1 MSHSHRP
8 TQKQTNKAFKSK
20 HSTKGARRDEA
31 KGRTHRPA
39 VKTAL
44 TRGSSNAS
52 TSFTR
57 LNRRNQATQR
67 KLKKRGELEEL
78 GQLFSR
84 KGEEKVARV
93 VAVVPMT
100 GDVVAS
106 QVVEQLL
113 AAVGVVGTGEHGMR
127 TAELVVPLRLLG
139 LQADPGCPAGSH
151 ASTRRRSRSCCYRLR
166 HLQLLCSQFW
176 THVRPPTLW
185 SLPCPPSR
193 RSMRRAR
200 LLSGAWVAWVLEAS
214 EASLE
219 S

>member
-1 MSHSHRP
+1 
-8 TQKQTNKAFKSK
+8 
-20 HSTKGARRDEA
+20 
-31 KGRTHRPA
+31 
-39 VKTAL
+39 L

-127 TAELVVPLRLLG
+127 TAE
-139 LQADPGCPAGSH
+139 
-151 ASTRRRSRSCCYRLR
+151 
-166 HLQLLCSQFW
+166 
-176 THVRPPTLW
+176 
-185 SLPCPPSR
+185 
-193 RSMRRAR
+193 
-200 LLSGAWVAWVLEAS
+200 
-214 EASLE
+214 
-219 S
+219 